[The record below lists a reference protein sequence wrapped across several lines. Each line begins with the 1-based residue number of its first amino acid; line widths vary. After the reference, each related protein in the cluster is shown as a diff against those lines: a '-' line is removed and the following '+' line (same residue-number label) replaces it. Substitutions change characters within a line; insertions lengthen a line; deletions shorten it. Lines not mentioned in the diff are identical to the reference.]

1 MLIANIIL
9 CSVALVVL
17 GWAFYKSYQ
26 LNAKEREMVAVVDSV
41 TSLILSAQKIVE
53 KQKSHKVTNGWNGE
67 IDLQNPE
74 MLATLIAVIVNKYG
88 NIRLD
93 VADFTRIP
101 PEDYVSVY
109 VDVSTSTLVLSL
121 NHDLDQTEVDELN
134 TLTNLGNSDDS
145 TFH

>member
-1 MLIANIIL
+1 MLIINIIL
-9 CSVALVVL
+9 CSVAVIVL

-26 LNAKEREMVAVVDSV
+26 LNVQERELVAVVDSV
-41 TSLILSAQKIVE
+41 TSLILSAQEIVK
-53 KQKSHKVTNGWNGE
+53 KQKSQKITDGWNGE

-121 NHDLDQTEVDELN
+121 NHDLDQNEMDELN
-134 TLTNLGNSDDS
+134 TLVNLGDSDDS